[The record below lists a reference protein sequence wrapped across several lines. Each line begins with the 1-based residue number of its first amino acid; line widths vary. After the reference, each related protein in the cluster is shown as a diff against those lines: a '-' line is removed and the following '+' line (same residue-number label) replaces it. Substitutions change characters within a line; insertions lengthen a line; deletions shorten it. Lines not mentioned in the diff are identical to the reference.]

1 MILFGEYLQLKLQL
15 QTPSAKGYSLI

>member
-1 MILFGEYLQLKLQL
+1 MILFGEYLQLKLQM

>member
-1 MILFGEYLQLKLQL
+1 MILFGEYLQLKLHL

>member
-1 MILFGEYLQLKLQL
+1 MILFGEYSQLKLQL